1 MQFKVPQFLDIE
13 DKIFGPFTFRE
24 FVYLA
29 GGAGLCFI
37 FYKWLGLLLAAIP
50 ILIVA
55 GISGMLIFYR
65 PNNKPFLNMIEAGFK
80 YFTQNKLY
88 IWKKNMPARNASH
101 SDAGGKKNKDEE
113 KIRMMSEQGLTGSK
127 LRDLAWSLDVLDVN
141 KKAADARTGQIM
153 YNNK

>member
-37 FYKWLGLLLAAIP
+37 LYKLLGLILGIMP
-50 ILIVA
+50 ILIIA
-55 GISGMLIFYR
+55 GFSLALTFYK
-65 PNNKPFLNMIEAGFK
+65 PNNKPFINILESGLK

-88 IWKKNMPARNASH
+88 IWKKHPNKITNIPAHNAFGIA
-101 SDAGGKKNKDEE
+101 DASGDTN
-113 KIRMMSEQGLTGSK
+113 KIRMIHSGNSPLDGSR
-127 LRDLAWSLDVLDVN
+127 LRDLAWSLDVLDLS
-141 KKAADARTGQIM
+141 KQQK
-153 YNNK
+153 